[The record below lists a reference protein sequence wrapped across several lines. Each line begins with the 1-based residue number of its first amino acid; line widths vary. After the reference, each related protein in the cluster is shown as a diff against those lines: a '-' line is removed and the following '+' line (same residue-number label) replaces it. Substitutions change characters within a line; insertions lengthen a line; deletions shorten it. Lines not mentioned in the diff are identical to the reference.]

1 MYIMYIL
8 FKITINASCFYLIFM
23 INITYTHKMSYYC
36 LISLNY
42 SQFIIKGGHCIRIT
56 LIELILPLY
65 KYSAGDD
72 LKPSPTHQGHKTIH

>member
-1 MYIMYIL
+1 MFYFIFVM
-8 FKITINASCFYLIFM
+8 ITQYK
-23 INITYTHKMSYYC
+23 HKMSYYC

-56 LIELILPLY
+56 LIELILPLH

-72 LKPSPTHQGHKTIH
+72 LKPSPTHQGPKTINILIQI